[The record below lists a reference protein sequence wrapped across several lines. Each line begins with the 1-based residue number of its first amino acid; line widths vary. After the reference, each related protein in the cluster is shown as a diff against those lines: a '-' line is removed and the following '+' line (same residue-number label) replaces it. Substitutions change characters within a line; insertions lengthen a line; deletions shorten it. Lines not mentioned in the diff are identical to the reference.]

1 MVPHEVDDAVTD
13 LLDRVATDPTALPL
27 AQVTEL
33 HRTGH
38 DVRIDRTTTGAVVY
52 LQPRPGATLP
62 DLTKREQDVAM
73 LAAGGFSNQQ
83 IATALFISLAT
94 VKDHMHAILRKTGLS
109 SRAQLIAAW
118 YGGLIGW
125 KNDEH

>member
-1 MVPHEVDDAVTD
+1 M
-13 LLDRVATDPTALPL
+13 
-27 AQVTEL
+27 
-33 HRTGH
+33 
-38 DVRIDRTTTGAVVY
+38 Y
-52 LQPRPGATLP
+52 
-62 DLTKREQDVAM
+62 KRQ
-73 LAAGGFSNQQ
+73 
-83 IATALFISLAT
+83 LFISLAT